1 MQLRSLSSLF
11 ALSLGLT
18 ATLAAASAGTAE
30 ADATKTL
37 GIDGGIALPTG
48 DWGDVAGVGFGALA
62 RLEMPLQA
70 KLTLTARAGYLQ
82 HTSQDGDQG
91 DTSTSEIPFFG
102 GARYTFSGGDPAGE
116 AGKAAEIYG
125 AAELGLVISR
135 FSVDVEGGESM
146 SESNTNLGMTLGAG
160 YRTGK
165 LDLRANLLFP
175 DIGELGDV
183 MGVMATVGYDL
194 TTL

>member
-1 MQLRSLSSLF
+1 MSLRSSLF
-11 ALSLGLT
+11 ALSTLVV
-18 ATLAAASAGTAE
+18 TLAATAGGASA
-30 ADATKTL
+30 DSTKTL

-48 DWGDVAGVGFGALA
+48 DWGDVAGVGLGALA
-62 RLEMPLQA
+62 RLEMPLSP
-70 KLTLTARAGYLQ
+70 KLTLAARLGYLH
-82 HTSQDGDQG
+82 HTSKEGDQG
-91 DTSTSEIPFFG
+91 DTSTSEIPLFS
-102 GARYTFSGGDPAGE
+102 GARYTFSGGEEEG
-116 AGKAAEIYG
+116 AAQIYG

-146 SESNTNLGMTLGAG
+146 SDSNTNLGMTLGAG

-183 MGVMATVGYDL
+183 MAVMATVGYDL

>member
-1 MQLRSLSSLF
+1 MKLPSLSLF

-18 ATLAAASAGTAE
+18 ATLAAARAGTAA
-30 ADATKTL
+30 ADAPKTL

-70 KLTLTARAGYLQ
+70 KLNLTARAGYLQ
-82 HTSQDGDQG
+82 HTSKEGDQG
-91 DTSTSEIPFFG
+91 DTSTSEIPLFG
-102 GARYTFSGGDPAGE
+102 GARYAFSGGEQEGSAL
-116 AGKAAEIYG
+116 IYG

-135 FSVDVEGGESM
+135 FSVDIEGGESM
-146 SESNTNLGMTLGAG
+146 SDSNTNLGMTLGAG

-175 DIGELGDV
+175 DVGELGDV
-183 MGVMATVGYDL
+183 MAVMATVGYDL